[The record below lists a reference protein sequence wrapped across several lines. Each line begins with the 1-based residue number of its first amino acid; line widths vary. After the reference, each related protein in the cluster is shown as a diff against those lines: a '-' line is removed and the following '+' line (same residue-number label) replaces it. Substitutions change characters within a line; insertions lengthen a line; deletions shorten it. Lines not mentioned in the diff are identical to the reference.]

1 MKLLEQTFELEKEKL
16 REEALIAKENATAA
30 EFENYA
36 DNEAYDKIR
45 KISCVNWEIKP
56 KRFEKKA
63 VRNAAISSRCQVFS
77 IDSYSDTLSDF
88 TNMSSASAPDKYNQK
103 IKSNKNKHNNIA
115 NKLQYTHIHLEESD
129 IANKHSL
136 NNEVTSHNI
145 IKKEQS
151 SLCKSVNNLSVDQI
165 ILTPIQKVKTTLSK
179 SQSCVSQSISSLII

>member
-1 MKLLEQTFELEKEKL
+1 
-16 REEALIAKENATAA
+16 
-30 EFENYA
+30 
-36 DNEAYDKIR
+36 
-45 KISCVNWEIKP
+45 
-56 KRFEKKA
+56 
-63 VRNAAISSRCQVFS
+63 
-77 IDSYSDTLSDF
+77 
-88 TNMSSASAPDKYNQK
+88 MSSALAPDKYNQK

-115 NKLQYTHIHLEESD
+115 NKLQYTHIQLEESD

-165 ILTPIQKVKTTLSK
+165 ILTPIQKVKTTVSK